1 MFASLMFAALLVAA
15 PPVAVGAADATAKP
29 DMPVPALLATPFF
42 QVLSVADGLPSSH
55 VYKII
60 EDRQGFVWIGTRDG
74 LARYDGAAFRVWR
87 HDAGDPGSLAS
98 NDVPTVY
105 ADRDGRI
112 WCGGDDGLSMLD
124 PRTNSERF
132 IHYRHDANDAASL
145 STNDVWTIA
154 SDAAG
159 AIWIGG
165 YGGGVDRLD
174 PASGKI
180 THLRKEAGSTL
191 GLMSDNVLALYFDRS
206 GRLWIGTDVGID
218 VRGTDGT
225 VRHVDLAAVST
236 DGRFNA
242 ANLVEDGDGSILA
255 GTRHGLLRIDANL
268 AARVVLDRQL
278 NDAYAYAVVRDDAGD
293 LWIGS
298 RSGLNRMG
306 KNGRLYGY
314 IENSAVPGSFP
325 GNTAFDA
332 MRDHEGGLWF
342 ATFEGGIARL
352 PANWRNF
359 SLYRNDPANADSLSA
374 NRVQGLAEG
383 AAGAVWAVNL
393 RGGIDRLDP
402 VSGRVERMTGSMPAP
417 DKALWSILADR
428 HEQIWVGHG
437 RGLRVYAPSSGK
449 FSDLPV
455 DRKRRDALAP
465 GMVQQMAQ
473 SDSGAIWASS
483 NGGAMHR
490 IDPVTHA
497 VERFDEQNSGL
508 RNAEVDQIGFD
519 RDGAVIIASG
529 AGLDRFDTTVQHFA
543 PVPGAPASHVMEF
556 AWAPDGT
563 LWLHLPGALE
573 HYREQVGRLEPIERI
588 ETKAGWPALA
598 VGGMQ
603 VDAVGAVWVSSARG
617 LWHFDPRT
625 HAVRQFEAHD
635 GLANAE
641 FSRMPLL
648 KRRDGSMFG
657 STLGGIVGFE
667 PERIAGNPSPPPL
680 VLENLTVR
688 RGGRD
693 IALDAAAVATA
704 LAWDDRDLR
713 LHAAALSYANP
724 AGNRYQWK
732 MSGVDAD
739 WVDTG
744 NRGEREYSQLPTGR
758 HTLHLRAANAS
769 GVWSELAP
777 LHFDQPAPPWATRWA
792 YVAYVLAALLLAWWV
807 LRSYRARLLR
817 RHAFALAEHQRR
829 FAEAASAAKSDF
841 LATMGH
847 EIRTPMTGV
856 LGMTELLLRT
866 PLEAKQRG
874 YAEAIQS
881 SGQMMLRMVNDSLDL
896 ARIEAGKLELE
907 DALFDLHALVAEVA
921 DLVRPLA
928 EKKRLAFAEA
938 VAADA
943 PRHVHGDA
951 VRIKQVF
958 LNLANNAIKFTE
970 RGSVVLSLARDTNG
984 AAVFNVRDTGP
995 GIAESTRARL
1005 FQRFEQAQGTQQR
1018 HGGSGLGLAICRE
1031 LVARMGGEIALDSEE
1046 GIGSTFRVVL
1056 PLREDV
1062 AKDASIKTMAAAQTQ
1077 AAAVHGLSILLV
1089 EDDATVAAV
1098 IADLLGASGHRVRHV
1113 EHGLAALAEID
1124 SMAFDL
1130 ALLDLDLPGL
1140 DGLTLARMLRAKEAQ
1155 SGSPRLPLIGIS
1167 ARSAGNEETLCLDA
1181 GMDAFLRKPITGDAL
1196 RAGVDRVIKPAFT

>member
-1 MFASLMFAALLVAA
+1 MLANLMFAALLAAA
-15 PPVAVGAADATAKP
+15 PPAAAGAADATPKP
-29 DMPVPALLATPFF
+29 GVPATPLLVTPFF
-42 QVLSVADGLPSSH
+42 QVLTVADGLPSSH
-55 VYKII
+55 VYKVI
-60 EDRQGFVWIGTRDG
+60 EDRRGFIWIGTRDG

-87 HDAGDPGSLAS
+87 HDAGDAGSLAS

-124 PRTNSERF
+124 PRADSERF
-132 IHYRHDANDAASL
+132 VHYRHDANDAASL
-145 STNDVWTIA
+145 STSDVWAIA
-154 SDAAG
+154 GDAAG
-159 AIWIGG
+159 AIWVGG

-174 PASGKI
+174 PASGAI
-180 THLRKEAGSTL
+180 AHLRKQVGGGP
-191 GLMSDNVLALYFDRS
+191 GLASDNVLALYFDRS
-206 GRLWIGTDVGID
+206 GRLWIGTDAGID
-218 VRGTDGT
+218 VRAADASI
-225 VRHVDLAAVST
+225 RHVDLAAVSA
-236 DGRFNA
+236 DARFNV
-242 ANLVEDGDGSILA
+242 ANLIEDADGSMLA
-255 GTRHGLLRIDANL
+255 STRHGLLRIGADF
-268 AARVVLDRQL
+268 AARVVVDREL
-278 NDAYAYAVVRDDAGD
+278 NDSYAYAVVRDDAGE

-298 RSGLNRMG
+298 RDGLNRMDV
-306 KNGRLYGY
+306 NGRLYGY

-342 ATFEGGIARL
+342 ATFEGGVARL

-359 SLYRNDPANADSLSA
+359 SLYRNDPGNPASLSA
-374 NRVQGLAEG
+374 NRVQGLAED
-383 AAGAVWAVNL
+383 AAGAVWTVNL
-393 RGGIDRLDP
+393 GGGIDRLDP
-402 VSGRVERMTGSMPAP
+402 ASGRVERMAGSLPAP
-417 DKALWSILADR
+417 DKALWSILVDR
-428 HEQIWVGHG
+428 RDQIWIGHG
-437 RGLRVYAPSSGK
+437 RGLRVYERSSGK

-465 GMVQQMAQ
+465 GMVQQMAE
-473 SDSGAIWASS
+473 SGSGAIWVSS

-490 IDPVTHA
+490 IDPATHA
-497 VERFDEQNSGL
+497 IERFDEQNSGL

-519 RDGAVIIASG
+519 RDGAVLVASG

-543 PVPGAPASHVMEF
+543 PVPGAPAARVMAF
-556 AWAPDGT
+556 AWAPDAT

-573 HYREQVGRLEPIERI
+573 HYREQGDRLEAIERI
-588 ETKAGWPALA
+588 DAKAGWPALA
-598 VGGMQ
+598 VGGIQ
-603 VDAVGAVWVSSARG
+603 VDATGAVWVSSARG
-617 LWHFDPRT
+617 LWRFDPRT
-625 HAVRQFEAHD
+625 RAVRQFDAHD

-648 KRRDGSMFG
+648 RRRDGSVFG
-657 STLGGIVGFE
+657 GTLAGIVGFV
-667 PERIAGNPSPPPL
+667 PERVAEDAVSPPL
-680 VLENLTVR
+680 VLEDLTVR

-693 IALDAAAVATA
+693 IALDAAAPATA

-732 MSGVDAD
+732 MSGVDAG

-744 NRGEREYSQLPTGR
+744 NRGEREYSQLPAGR
-758 HTLHLRAANAS
+758 HTLRLRAANA
-769 GVWSELAP
+769 GGAWSELAP
-777 LHFDQPAPPWATRWA
+777 LHFDQSAPPWATRWA
-792 YVAYVLAALLLAWWV
+792 YAGYVLAALLLAWWV

-817 RHAFALAEHQRR
+817 RHALALAEQQRR

-874 YAEAIQS
+874 YAEAIQT

-896 ARIEAGKLELE
+896 ARIEAGRLELE
-907 DALFDLHALVAEVA
+907 DAPLDLHALAGEVA
-921 DLVRPLA
+921 ALVRPLA
-928 EKKRLAFAEA
+928 ERKGLAFDCAI
-938 VAADA
+938 AADA
-943 PRHVHGDA
+943 PRQVHGDA

-958 LNLANNAIKFTE
+958 LNLANNAIKFSE
-970 RGSVVLSLARDTNG
+970 RGSVALALARAANG
-984 AAVFNVRDTGP
+984 AAEFRVRDTGP

-1005 FQRFEQAQGTQQR
+1005 FQRFEQAQGAQRR

-1046 GIGSTFRVVL
+1046 GVGSTFRVVL
-1056 PLREDV
+1056 PLRED
-1062 AKDASIKTMAAAQTQ
+1062 AEKDTSAQMSTVAQTQ
-1077 AAAVHGLSILLV
+1077 AAAARSLDILLV

-1098 IADLLGASGHRVRHV
+1098 IAGLLDAQGHRVRRV

-1124 SMAFDL
+1124 STPFDL

-1140 DGLTLARMLRAKEAQ
+1140 DGLALARTLRAREAQ
-1155 SGSPRLPLIGIS
+1155 AHSSRLPLIGIS
-1167 ARSAGNEETLCLDA
+1167 ARSAGNEEALCLAA
-1181 GMDAFLRKPITGDAL
+1181 GMDAFLRKPITGAAL
-1196 RAGVDRVIKPAFT
+1196 RAGVDCVIKQALA